1 MNIKCNEYM
10 QNNSAHVIPV
20 HQNDMHVILYRSS
33 TVKDYAKWQLL
44 VHALSLYIAPLP
56 QDTWKILRDIKF
68 PKTAKLSDDTKLTC
82 IELLEAVMPLAV
94 ARPFVEE
101 FVTNSMEVNVK

>member
-1 MNIKCNEYM
+1 MICIAIMY
-10 QNNSAHVIPV
+10 SI
-20 HQNDMHVILYRSS
+20 YSYGSYGS
-33 TVKDYAKWQLL
+33 TIKDYAKWQLL

-56 QDTWKILRDIKF
+56 QDNWKILRDIKF

-82 IELLEAVMPLAV
+82 VELLEAVMPLAV

-101 FVTNSMEVNVK
+101 FVTNSMEVNVKQSFLRVKTVHM